1 MNFPDDV
8 ILIRENY
15 TVVGFTYTKGLLC
28 LELAKEKKRR
38 IRDEAIFF
46 SIRETYFIF
55 NAVGI
60 NH

>member
-1 MNFPDDV
+1 MNFPDEV

-38 IRDEAIFF
+38 IRDDAIFF
-46 SIRETYFIF
+46 NQRDLLYLQRRW
-55 NAVGI
+55 
-60 NH
+60 H